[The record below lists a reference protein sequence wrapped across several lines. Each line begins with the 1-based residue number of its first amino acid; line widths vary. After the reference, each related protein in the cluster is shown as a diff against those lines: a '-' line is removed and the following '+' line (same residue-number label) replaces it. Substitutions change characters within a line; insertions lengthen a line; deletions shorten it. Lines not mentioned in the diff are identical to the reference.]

1 MLRKM
6 LEEYKK
12 TKSISQAADICEYL
26 IQLYEANDH
35 DEPV

>member
-1 MLRKM
+1 MLEKM
-6 LEEYKK
+6 LEEYKR

-26 IQLYEANDH
+26 IYLYEVNDH